1 MTFARLSAD
10 GSNVIHDSDN
20 WQGRFPVTDLPRWI
34 AFYKRLRDRKGG
46 RYRASY
52 VDEVAALEALKRRL
66 PSAHSQ
72 NRDDCEIER
81 TTR

>member
-10 GSNVIHDSDN
+10 GSTVIHESDN

-52 VDEVAALEALKRRL
+52 ADDVAALEAIRRRL
-66 PSAHSQ
+66 SAAQ
-72 NRDDCEIER
+72 NRNDRETER
-81 TTR
+81 TT